1 MPEAQEAVLSEA
13 EAEAAEERCLPEL
26 AGLQLLP
33 ELAVLLAEGM
43 GRLIIQEVL
52 QQPLLYAVFSPR
64 RIQNFQQ
71 QPQPQSVI
79 SLGALAMMPVACLEA
94 EAEAAGIAV
103 LYPVLRVQAALLFLA
118 EAEAAGGTT
127 VHKPT
132 TVLFAVL
139 ACTGAVVGTVLQTRL
154 LPPTGQL
161 LPVAGEAQSSATPEL
176 AATVV

>member
-1 MPEAQEAVLSEA
+1 VLLEAA
-13 EAEAAEERCLPEL
+13 EAEAAERCLPEL

-43 GRLIIQEVL
+43 GRLIVQEVL
-52 QQPLLYAVFSPR
+52 WLLLLNAVFSTQH
-64 RIQNFQQ
+64 IQTSQQ

-79 SLGALAMMPVACLEA
+79 FLGALAMMPVAYLEA
-94 EAEAAGIAV
+94 EAEAAEMAV
-103 LYPVLRVQAALLFLA
+103 LYPVLKVQAALLFLVA
-118 EAEAAGGTT
+118 AEAAEGTT

-139 ACTGAVVGTVLQTRL
+139 VYTAEAAGTALQIQVLV
-154 LPPTGQL
+154 PTGQL
-161 LPVAGEAQSSATPEL
+161 LPVAGEVQNLATAAL